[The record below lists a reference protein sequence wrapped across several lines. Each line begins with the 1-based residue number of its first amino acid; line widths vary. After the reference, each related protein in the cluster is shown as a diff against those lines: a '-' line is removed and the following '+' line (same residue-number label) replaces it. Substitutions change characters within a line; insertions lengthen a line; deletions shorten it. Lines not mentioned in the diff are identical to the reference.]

1 MKFDYIIGNPPYAD
15 GKGVKNLH
23 LECVNYCVDM
33 FNDKMVIV
41 MPIIFLKQSNAKIN
55 KFKKAFDSSLIEV
68 TEYKSTIF
76 EGTTMPNIGVY
87 VFNKGKKADDKINI
101 YYLGKHTLSL
111 SSLLDG
117 IYDKTTNDI
126 LSYLE
131 TSKDYSKHIYTAV
144 DKKKL
149 KYCYNLILKER
160 LPKQKRYKNLI
171 HVENPSY
178 IVCNGA
184 NGRMTGTYFTPKT
197 NFICEGTDN
206 MIEKMVERGGAVAII
221 LFFNSLKEA
230 ENCKKAM
237 MRPLLRFACYIAQV
251 GQNMRYRVYKYIP
264 NIDWQ
269 NPKCL
274 TDEGILE
281 MCGCSPDVA
290 KEYAAYAKEYVET
303 RDKEI
308 QNKKKRK
315 CENFLEGYQLV

>member
-15 GKGVKNLH
+15 GKGIKNLH
-23 LECVNYCVDM
+23 LECVNYCVGM
-33 FNDKMVIV
+33 FNNKMVIV
-41 MPIIFLKQSNAKIN
+41 MPITFLKQSNTKIN

-76 EGTTMPNIGVY
+76 EGTTMPNIGIY
-87 VFNKGKKADDKINI
+87 VFNKSKKADDKINI
-101 YYLGKHTLSL
+101 HYLGKHTLTL

-131 TSKDYSKHIYTAV
+131 TSKEYSKHIYTSV

-184 NGRMTGTYFTPKT
+184 NGSMTGTYFTPKT

-206 MIEKMVERGGAVAII
+206 MIEKMVERGGAVATI

-237 MRPLLRFACYIAQV
+237 MRPLLRFACYIAQF
-251 GQNMRYRVYKYIP
+251 GQNMRYGVYKYIP
-264 NIDWQ
+264 NIDWE

-281 MCGCSPDVA
+281 MCGCSSGVA

-315 CENFLEGYQLV
+315 

>member
-33 FNDKMVIV
+33 FNNKMVIV
-41 MPIIFLKQSNAKIN
+41 MPITFLKQSNTKIN

-87 VFNKGKKADDKINI
+87 VFDKSKKADDKINI
-101 YYLGKHTLSL
+101 HYLRKHTLTL

-131 TSKDYSKHIYTAV
+131 TGKEYSKHIYTAV

-184 NGRMTGTYFTPKT
+184 NGSMTGTYFTPNT

-206 MIEKMVERGGAVAII
+206 MVEKMVERGGTVATI

-237 MRPLLRFACYIAQV
+237 MRPLLRFACYIAQF
-251 GQNMRYRVYKYIP
+251 GQNMRYGVYKYIP
-264 NIDWQ
+264 NIDWE

-281 MCGCSPDVA
+281 MCGCSPNVA
-290 KEYAAYAKEYVET
+290 KEYATYAKEYVET

-315 CENFLEGYQLV
+315 

>member
-1 MKFDYIIGNPPYAD
+1 M
-15 GKGVKNLH
+15 
-23 LECVNYCVDM
+23 
-33 FNDKMVIV
+33 
-41 MPIIFLKQSNAKIN
+41 
-55 KFKKAFDSSLIEV
+55 
-68 TEYKSTIF
+68 
-76 EGTTMPNIGVY
+76 
-87 VFNKGKKADDKINI
+87 
-101 YYLGKHTLSL
+101 

-131 TSKDYSKHIYTAV
+131 TSKEYSKHIYTAV

-184 NGRMTGTYFTPKT
+184 NGRMTGTYFTAKT

-206 MIEKMVERGGAVAII
+206 MIEKMVERGGAVATI

-251 GQNMRYRVYKYIP
+251 GQNMRYGVYKYIP

-281 MCGCSPDVA
+281 MCGCSSDVA
-290 KEYAAYAKEYVET
+290 KEYATYAKEYVET

-315 CENFLEGYQLV
+315 

>member
-33 FNDKMVIV
+33 FNNKMVIV
-41 MPIIFLKQSNAKIN
+41 MPITFLKQSNTKIN

-87 VFNKGKKADDKINI
+87 VFGKSKKADDKINI
-101 YYLGKHTLSL
+101 HYLGKHTLTL

-131 TSKDYSKHIYTAV
+131 TGKDYSKHIYTSV

-206 MIEKMVERGGAVAII
+206 MIEKMVERGGAVATI

-237 MRPLLRFACYIAQV
+237 MRPLLRFACYIAQF
-251 GQNMRYRVYKYIP
+251 GQNMRYGVYKYIP
-264 NIDWQ
+264 NIDWE

-281 MCGCSPDVA
+281 MCGCQSGAA

-315 CENFLEGYQLV
+315 

>member
-33 FNDKMVIV
+33 FNNKMVIV
-41 MPIIFLKQSNAKIN
+41 MPITFLKQSNTKIN
-55 KFKKAFDSSLIEV
+55 KFKKTFDSSLIEV

-76 EGTTMPNIGVY
+76 EGTTMPNVGVY
-87 VFNKGKKADDKINI
+87 VFDKNKKTTDNIYI

-131 TSKDYSKHIYTAV
+131 TSKEYSKHIYTSV

-184 NGRMTGTYFTPKT
+184 NGGMTGTYFTPKT

-206 MIEKMVERGGAVAII
+206 MIEKMVERGGAVATI

-230 ENCKKAM
+230 ENCKNAM
-237 MRPLLRFACYIAQV
+237 MRPLLRFACYIAQF
-251 GQNMRYRVYKYIP
+251 GQNMRYGVYKYIP
-264 NIDWQ
+264 NIDWE

-274 TDEGILE
+274 TDKGILE
-281 MCGCSPDVA
+281 MCGCQSDVA

-315 CENFLEGYQLV
+315 

>member
-1 MKFDYIIGNPPYAD
+1 
-15 GKGVKNLH
+15 
-23 LECVNYCVDM
+23 
-33 FNDKMVIV
+33 
-41 MPIIFLKQSNAKIN
+41 MPITFLKQSNTKIN
-55 KFKKAFDSSLIEV
+55 KFKKTFDSSLIEV

-76 EGTTMPNIGVY
+76 EGTIMPNVGVY
-87 VFNKGKKADDKINI
+87 VFDKSKKADDKINI
-101 YYLGKHTLSL
+101 HYLGKHTLSL

-131 TSKDYSKHIYTAV
+131 TSKDYSKHIYTSV

-184 NGRMTGTYFTPKT
+184 NGSMTGTYFTPKT

-206 MIEKMVERGGAVAII
+206 MIEKMVERGGAVATI

-237 MRPLLRFACYIAQV
+237 MRPLLRFACYIAQF
-251 GQNMRYRVYKYIP
+251 GQNMRYGVYKYIP
-264 NIDWQ
+264 NIDWE

-281 MCGCSPDVA
+281 MCGCSSDVA

-315 CENFLEGYQLV
+315 

>member
-23 LECVNYCVDM
+23 LECVNHCVDM

-41 MPIIFLKQSNAKIN
+41 MPITFLKQSNTKIN
-55 KFKKAFDSSLIEV
+55 KFKKTFDSSLIEV

-101 YYLGKHTLSL
+101 HYLGKHILSL

-144 DKKKL
+144 DKKNL

-206 MIEKMVERGGAVAII
+206 MIEKMVERGGAVATI

-251 GQNMRYRVYKYIP
+251 GQNMRYGV
-264 NIDWQ
+264 
-269 NPKCL
+269 
-274 TDEGILE
+274 
-281 MCGCSPDVA
+281 
-290 KEYAAYAKEYVET
+290 
-303 RDKEI
+303 
-308 QNKKKRK
+308 
-315 CENFLEGYQLV
+315 